1 MDERRIAEKWD
12 NMKYKVYFET
22 FGKKLK
28 MEVEANS
35 EGEAMHIIR
44 NKIKILKVKQISE
57 PSGDETVEML
67 KGMFGMK

>member
-1 MDERRIAEKWD
+1 MNYRI
-12 NMKYKVYFET
+12 YFEA
-22 FGKKLK
+22 FGHKLK

-44 NKIKILKVKQISE
+44 NKIKILKVKQIGE

-67 KGMFGMK
+67 KGMFGMR